1 MPQDSYQACFEQSQD
16 VLFVIGR
23 RADGDFVYR
32 EVNAALLRDTGLSR
46 EQIVGKTPR
55 ELLPVDQAAPLE
67 AVYAGCF
74 ASGEPALIESIL
86 DVPSGSR
93 SWQVQ
98 LSPLR
103 DGRGEVIEL
112 LGSARDITWSRDF
125 AQQLQTVAPHLPGFV
140 YQLSWSGGDDWR
152 FLFVGERVEVMF
164 GVSQAEVLADAG
176 ALLDR
181 IHPEDYERVIGESIA
196 HGESLTPWQG
206 EFRMR
211 HRDGSLRWVEANDL
225 PQRLADGTIIWTGYV
240 NDISRRKALEAEV
253 WRSETRFRQLV
264 ENANDIIYTLT
275 PDGVLS
281 YVSPSWVTSLGHAV
295 EDVVGTHIRD
305 YLHPDDLPRCLAFL
319 EEVLGSGEP
328 RGGIE
333 YRVRHRDDGWRWHT
347 SNAAPLR
354 DDDGQVT
361 AFLGIARD
369 ITERRAMEERI
380 RHLAQ
385 HDALTGLPN
394 RALFFEHLEQAL
406 RLAARHGEKE
416 ALLFIDLD
424 EFKPINDRLGHAAG
438 DEVLLTTARRLLAGV
453 RESDL
458 VGRLGG
464 DEFVVLLHA
473 VGDSDEALAVAGALC
488 RSLAE
493 PIGVEGQTVA
503 VSASIGVTLYP
514 DHAVTGDDLVRAA
527 DRAMYRAKAA
537 GRNRAELAQRAQR
550 AGRPR

>member
-1 MPQDSYQACFEQSQD
+1 MPQVPYQACFEQSQD
-16 VLFVIGR
+16 VLFLITR
-23 RADGDFVYR
+23 RADGAFVYR

-46 EQIVGKTPR
+46 EQIIGKTPA
-55 ELLPVDQAAPLE
+55 ELLPVDQARRLE
-67 AVYAGCF
+67 VVYAECF
-74 ASGEPALIESIL
+74 ASGEPALVESIF
-86 DVPSGSR
+86 DVPSGNR
-93 SWQVQ
+93 SWQIQ

-103 DGRGEVIEL
+103 DETGKVLEL
-112 LGSARDITWSRDF
+112 LGSARDVTWSRDF
-125 AQQLQTVAPHLPGFV
+125 AQQLQTVAPQLPGFV

-152 FLFVGERVEVMF
+152 FLFVGERVEAMF
-164 GVSQAEVLADAG
+164 GVSQAEVLADAA

-181 IHPEDYERVIGESIA
+181 IHPEDYGWVIRDSIA
-196 HGESLTPWQG
+196 HGEALLPWQA

-211 HRDGSLRWVEANDL
+211 HRDGGVRWVEANDL

-253 WRSETRFRQLV
+253 RRGESRFRQLV

-275 PDGVLS
+275 PEGVLS
-281 YVSPSWVTSLGHAV
+281 YVSPSWAAELGHSV
-295 EDVVGTHIRD
+295 EEVTGTHIRE
-305 YLHPDDLPRCLAFL
+305 YLHPDDMARCLSFL
-319 EEVLGSGEP
+319 EEVLVSGEP

-333 YRVRHRDDGWRWHT
+333 YRVRRRDGSWRWHT

-354 DDDGQVT
+354 DDRGDVN

-369 ITERRAMEERI
+369 ITDRRAMEERI

-394 RALFFEHLEQAL
+394 RALFFEHLDQAL

-438 DEVLLTTARRLLAGV
+438 DQVLLTTAQRLSAGV
-453 RESDL
+453 RDSDL

-473 VGDSDEALAVAGALC
+473 VRDSDEALSVARALC

-493 PIGVEGQTVA
+493 PFAVEGQAVA
-503 VSASIGVTLYP
+503 VSASIGVALYP
-514 DHAVTGDDLVRAA
+514 DHAASGDTLVRAA
-527 DRAMYRAKAA
+527 DGAMYGAKAA
-537 GRNRAELAQRAQR
+537 GRNRAMVAE
-550 AGRPR
+550 